1 MVINAVESVGLLDKI
16 KSKPNQLSG
25 GQCQRTAIARA
36 ITKNPKIFKILKS
49 TALCFL
55 CVRTEAV
62 EVNIVMKNA
71 VPTAKCIV

>member
-1 MVINAVESVGLLDKI
+1 MKTTIEKKRTKYFVFKI
-16 KSKPNQLSG
+16 
-25 GQCQRTAIARA
+25 AARKEPKKTPK